1 MNKHATR
8 CNRCQLIQIMARD
21 EHGLTLFSIQSAD
34 KGPYTLDA
42 QRVQPI
48 CRLIENEYVGF
59 AQQSRSYIQPPFHSQ
74 RKTAHALFLIDVQPD
89 KAQNARNLTFLIEP
103 PFRTS
108 DPKILSRTE
117 GLVCSAGIWH
127 IADTRPHQT
136 QLFFRLA
143 SKELHTPRRWPTEAQ
158 HYFNKRAFTRPVC
171 TNKGAKLRLTHLEG
185 NVMQHTPFSIAL

>member
-1 MNKHATR
+1 MKKQAAC
-8 CNRCQLIQIMARD
+8 CNRCQLIQVVARNK
-21 EHGLTLFSIQSAD
+21 HGFALFLIQSTD

-42 QRVQPI
+42 QRIQSI
-48 CRLIENEYVGF
+48 CRLIENEYVGI

-89 KAQNARNLTFLIEP
+89 KAQDARNLTFLIEP

-143 SKELHTPRRWPTEAQ
+143 SKELHTPRRWPTV
-158 HYFNKRAFTRPVC
+158 NC
-171 TNKGAKLRLTHLEG
+171 TPKLGRLK
-185 NVMQHTPFSIAL
+185 